1 MCILKFVFLRDT
13 LFSKLQLQIIT
24 LKNKIKQP
32 AKKKNIL
39 PLANFNFIKRCKFCP
54 TVFISCP

>member
-32 AKKKNIL
+32 AKKNKNI
-39 PLANFNFIKRCKFCP
+39 AIG
-54 TVFISCP
+54 